1 MNLTGSNPNWHELRK
16 REKCLSLVPPKSKFY
31 KTQWAWQSVKLTR
44 LMSIFTSKKGWKFF
58 IQIQLTKSNPKITRG
73 VKVTCLMPNR
83 VEADVKSFKEK
94 QKQKFRRMSYLLHAT
109 IISFFLYFLLC
120 FHIFLTFWVTLII
133 GWCVSCL
140 SYLVQC
146 VIKKPKA
153 ASFKP
158 STYSG
163 LHV

>member
-1 MNLTGSNPNWHELRK
+1 MKYIFEEIPCKFLTCKYLLISIIFGIQARLHIEDIKKSF
-16 REKCLSLVPPKSKFY
+16 SLLQHPLTLIGMSSENKKNAHLQSPLE
-31 KTQWAWQSVKLTR
+31 AGWQDVKLTR

-120 FHIFLTFWVTLII
+120 FHIFLTF
-133 GWCVSCL
+133 
-140 SYLVQC
+140 
-146 VIKKPKA
+146 
-153 ASFKP
+153 
-158 STYSG
+158 
-163 LHV
+163 

>member
-1 MNLTGSNPNWHELRK
+1 M
-16 REKCLSLVPPKSKFY
+16 SLAGC
-31 KTQWAWQSVKLTR
+31 QIN
-44 LMSIFTSKKGWKFF
+44 SIFTSKKGWKYF
-58 IQIQLTKSNPKITRG
+58 IQIQLTKSNLKITRG

-158 STYSG
+158 SILFSMYRSSSSPLLLFFHSQFVKSHDG
-163 LHV
+163 

>member
-1 MNLTGSNPNWHELRK
+1 M
-16 REKCLSLVPPKSKFY
+16 SLAGCQIDLIDVNFRLQKSFEIFDTNSADKIKSQNY
-31 KTQWAWQSVKLTR
+31 K
-44 LMSIFTSKKGWKFF
+44 
-58 IQIQLTKSNPKITRG
+58 G

-158 STYSG
+158 PILFSMYRSSSSPLLLFFHSQFVKSHDG
-163 LHV
+163 